1 MHSTTP
7 RKITGLVRSFLASLQ
22 SAGTP
27 VLLPFVA
34 ASSDYRIG
42 YCLSNCEAECRRTNA
57 DIVFGWVVW
66 KLRAQSFIEAEF
78 HSVVRRGVQLQDITP
93 RRDGEKL
100 VLFAPDLARVAI
112 RRDDHTWDT
121 WTNHKKEG
129 AFLEPTRQI
138 LIQDPNSNVW
148 GGHSGFPAT

>member
-27 VLLPFVA
+27 VLLPFIA
-34 ASSDYRIG
+34 ASPDYCIG

-57 DIVFGWVVW
+57 GIVFGWVVW
-66 KLRAQSFIEAEF
+66 ESRAQSFIEAEF
-78 HSVVRRGVQLQDITP
+78 HSVVRREGQLQDITP

-100 VLFAPDLARVAI
+100 VLFAPDLVRVAV

-121 WTNHKKEG
+121 WTNHKKQG

-138 LIQDPNSNVW
+138 LIQDLNSNVW
-148 GGHSGFPAT
+148 GGTLWVS

>member
-34 ASSDYRIG
+34 ASPDYRIG
-42 YCLSNCEAECRRTNA
+42 YCLSNCEAECKRANT

-66 KLRAQSFIEAEF
+66 ESCAQSFIEAEF
-78 HSVVRRGVQLQDITP
+78 HSVVRRGEQFQDITP
-93 RRDGEKL
+93 RRDGEEF
-100 VLFAPDLARVAI
+100 VLFAPDLVRVAV
-112 RRDDHTWDT
+112 RRDDYTWGT
-121 WTNHKKEG
+121 WTNHKQQG
-129 AFLEPTRQI
+129 AFLEPTRPI

-148 GGHSGFPAT
+148 EG